1 MKSILRLSFIAIVV
15 LGLIHNVNADVFIP
29 DNEIVGY
36 VDSNG
41 IYTVVGAVRNTDA
54 YPVLPVVF
62 LTVSDEGKKL
72 DVVQELPTVFPDKDI
87 PFKIKI
93 PQVGH
98 DAVILGSKI
107 EFEKDLLSSESNV
120 EIVYDKTL
128 TKHADGHLT
137 GTIMNKGNQT
147 EYNIKIYA
155 TIHGENNSL
164 IDVAKNL
171 EKINKIEPGQVLEFT
186 MYPDPSIAKDIHY
199 YSCFVL
205 GDETIV
211 PLSTTRGNEKFNFRY
226 DSTASFVVKGF
237 DKTGTELS
245 IMGINSF
252 KFPTFVNFEFPKT
265 ANIEKFTV
273 HVDNEP
279 VNFIQSLDD
288 EGNWHIAFD
297 IPEAAQNEILI
308 SGFIVPNS
316 TTLPS
321 KVSEQIT
328 SESSFLYYVIPI
340 IVAGSVVVYIF
351 SRKNAQRQV

>member
-1 MKSILRLSFIAIVV
+1 
-15 LGLIHNVNADVFIP
+15 
-29 DNEIVGY
+29 
-36 VDSNG
+36 
-41 IYTVVGAVRNTDA
+41 
-54 YPVLPVVF
+54 
-62 LTVSDEGKKL
+62 
-72 DVVQELPTVFPDKDI
+72 
-87 PFKIKI
+87 
-93 PQVGH
+93 
-98 DAVILGSKI
+98 
-107 EFEKDLLSSESNV
+107 
-120 EIVYDKTL
+120 
-128 TKHADGHLT
+128 
-137 GTIMNKGNQT
+137 
-147 EYNIKIYA
+147 
-155 TIHGENNSL
+155 
-164 IDVAKNL
+164 
-171 EKINKIEPGQVLEFT
+171 
-186 MYPDPSIAKDIHY
+186 
-199 YSCFVL
+199 
-205 GDETIV
+205 
-211 PLSTTRGNEKFNFRY
+211 
-226 DSTASFVVKGF
+226 
-237 DKTGTELS
+237 
-245 IMGINSF
+245 MGINSF